1 MKRLFDI
8 VMALFGLILLSP
20 LMLIIAG
27 WIMVS
32 TGLPVIYAQN
42 RVGKNNRDFRLFK
55 FRTMKR
61 KADELGLLTTGL
73 MDQRI
78 TPEGRTLRK
87 YKLDE
92 LPQMWNILNGT
103 MSFVGPRPEVRKYV
117 SLYNEE
123 QRNVLSVKPGLTDYA
138 SLAYI
143 NENEILESYPDPEKA
158 YISNIM
164 PEKLKLNLQYIRE
177 RSFGKDLK
185 IIRKTIA
192 KILF

>member
-73 MDQRI
+73 KDQRI

>member
-42 RVGKNNRDFRLFK
+42 RVGKNDREFRLFK

>member
-42 RVGKNNRDFRLFK
+42 RVGKNDREFRLFK

-185 IIRKTIA
+185 IIGKTIA